1 MLALAWTVGSI
12 EGEHAAYEGLA
23 LMYLYL
29 GQVQKVKFYDAR
41 VSLGIYEPTDSQL
54 FNITVSATLN
64 AHPWLKMKLG
74 LKEQSLVPGMTQ
86 GERKTGLDVVRE
98 QAEDLSRL
106 GTHLTHFFAEKLH
119 DYSLIKPDTI

>member
-1 MLALAWTVGSI
+1 
-12 EGEHAAYEGLA
+12 
-23 LMYLYL
+23 
-29 GQVQKVKFYDAR
+29 
-41 VSLGIYEPTDSQL
+41 
-54 FNITVSATLN
+54 
-64 AHPWLKMKLG
+64 MKLG

-106 GTHLTHFFAEKLH
+106 GTHLTNFFAEKLH